1 MAGKLYVI
9 GIGPGGIDQ
18 MTPRARAAVE
28 ASAVVAGY
36 TVYVDLIKPL
46 CGGKEILS
54 TAMTQEEERCRLAFE
69 RCMAGERVALVC
81 SGDPGVYGM
90 AGLVLEL
97 WGEYPGVLVEVVPG
111 VTAACAGAAVLGAPL
126 MHDFAVISLSDR
138 LTPLETIWKR
148 VELAAQ
154 GDFVLC
160 LYNPASRQR
169 KDYLAQACAR
179 ILKYRDGETVCG
191 LVRQI
196 GREGQEYRVLSLKEL
211 KDWPADMF
219 TTVYIGN
226 PSTRRIGDY
235 MVTPRGYRL

>member
-9 GIGPGGIDQ
+9 GIGPGGTDQ
-18 MTPRARAAVE
+18 MTPRARAAIE
-28 ASAVVAGY
+28 NSSAVAGY
-36 TVYVDLIKPL
+36 TVYVDLIKSL
-46 CGGKEILS
+46 CVGKELLS
-54 TAMTQEEERCRLAFE
+54 TAMTQEEARCRLAFE
-69 RCMAGERVALVC
+69 RCASGENVALVC

-97 WGEYPGVLVEVVPG
+97 WEEYPGVAVEIIAG
-111 VTAACAGAAVLGAPL
+111 VTAACAGAALLGAPL

-154 GDFVLC
+154 GDFVIC
-160 LYNPASRQR
+160 IYNPSSRQR
-169 KDYLAQACAR
+169 RDYLAQACAR
-179 ILKYRDGETVCG
+179 IQRYRSPETVCG

-196 GREGQEYRVLSLKEL
+196 GREGQEYRVMTLREL

-219 TTVYIGN
+219 TTVYVGN
-226 PSTRRIGDY
+226 SSTRRIGKY